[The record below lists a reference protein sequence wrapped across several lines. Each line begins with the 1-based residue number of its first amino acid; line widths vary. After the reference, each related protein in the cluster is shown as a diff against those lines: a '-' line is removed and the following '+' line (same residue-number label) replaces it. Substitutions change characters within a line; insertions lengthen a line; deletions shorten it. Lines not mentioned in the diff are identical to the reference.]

1 MSVAVDRKRIYHK
14 RDRLRQ
20 LRAFCRAAHFGS
32 ITKAAD
38 SLGVSHP
45 SVSLQVR
52 ELENEL
58 ETFLFDRSGSGIVL
72 TRAGERL
79 FALAEPLVQGMDEMS
94 IALTDQFNEAIP
106 DHLQLAAS
114 VVGAACVLP
123 RYIRQFR
130 DLYPNVRVT
139 VRNCLLREGL
149 NLLLDDKVEFA
160 LGVKD
165 PYPEDSLEY
174 REMLSYEIVL
184 ITALDHPLAGRESVS
199 PEEASAWPAIVPAAG
214 TYSRQ
219 FGETAARQFG
229 IDINAV
235 IEVGGWEPIKRYV
248 ESGLGISI
256 VPSMAIMETDRLAV
270 IPLDKYFPQRSF
282 GVFTRRAKYLT
293 PPARKLIG
301 LMIPNFPDPLVP
313 PPRRDMRSSGRADV

>member
-1 MSVAVDRKRIYHK
+1 MNVAVDRKRIYHK

-79 FALAEPLVQGMDEMS
+79 FALAEPLVRGMDEMS
-94 IALTDQFNEAIP
+94 IAQTDQFNEAIP

-160 LGVKD
+160 LGG
-165 PYPEDSLEY
+165 EGSLPG
-174 REMLSYEIVL
+174 RFSRVPRDDVVRNR
-184 ITALDHPLAGRESVS
+184 AHHGLDHPLAGCESVS

-229 IDINAV
+229 IDVNAV
-235 IEVGGWEPIKRYV
+235 IEVGGWGPIKRYV

-256 VPSMAIMETDRLAV
+256 VPSMAIMETDQLAV
-270 IPLDKYFPQRSF
+270 IPLNEYFPQRSF

-293 PPARKLIG
+293 PPARKLLS

-313 PPRRDMRSSGRADV
+313 SPRSDMWSSGRADV